1 MFGWSNRIYTNRV
14 RVRGGG
20 GAEVSNDLLR
30 LVKERKTWEMDCENV
45 VNLMKKRN
53 SEARNV
59 GKQKEMQMKS
69 VILLNKSVKL

>member
-1 MFGWSNRIYTNRV
+1 MF
-14 RVRGGG
+14 
-20 GAEVSNDLLR
+20 R